1 MSIRFWYD
9 GQFLRGSLW
18 GGDNYGYRLL
28 LLYIVPTICLLI
40 VFVLCLHLIII
51 SVCSFFFFFFNFR
64 RGGTSEERENMLL
77 RGQGMVGNQD
87 TIPCGLLGGLVGGL
101 ID

>member
-1 MSIRFWYD
+1 MSIRLWYD
-9 GQFLRGSLW
+9 GQLLRGSPW

-51 SVCSFFFFFFNFR
+51 SVFSFFFYFR